1 MGILSSLLGFGESA
15 PTPTGGTV
23 VQTTELA
30 KEIAPFMQD
39 LLKKGQALYKARTD
53 EGYRPYEGQTQAAL
67 TPEQEQAMA
76 GISGLVGTTAPVF
89 KEATDLS
96 RGVAQRLTPELTQ
109 EYMSPYQQAVTD
121 LDKAEA
127 QKTFERDVLPKVR
140 QAQIGAGAFGGTR
153 GTMLE
158 AQALADQQK
167 LLGDIQT
174 RGSQAAYQDAVRSF
188 EAQKGREGATA
199 SALANLAPQ
208 ALKTAGTEFELLRGV
223 GQEKQQRSQQA
234 LDEAYKQYLEER
246 VFPEQQLGQYQSVIA
261 GFPSASTTRTVQKT
275 TQPQPSGLGS
285 LLGTIGNV
293 GSLYGTFGG
302 FSQGGIGSG
311 YYPMGSSRAHG
322 GMVYKDFGGQIGE
335 GGLVDIID
343 GVNVWARTQEG
354 ISNRSVHGGI
364 LEGDDPNTAIAE
376 SVSSTTPVTSST
388 SFSPLPKTATGGLAD
403 LESVQQRG
411 GAYNA
416 SEFKDFGSTLPRPE
430 DIPETIIQQGQAQ
443 VGSMYRDPHTG
454 KIPYALYQ
462 PQPVNTFGQGH
473 DLGGM
478 DYFTANQLALNEGAD
493 RFMYGGKYAAVDPGL
508 LSNYKDNMDAGFSE
522 ETAYGMIKPW
532 GANVERDKIR
542 EATVGPMHAAGRPG
556 VTFTPDS
563 RHREEARLKAE
574 GFTRDHSGRLTVP
587 GTPPVERYR
596 QLVEQGVNMDN
607 PHTRMLHGFKQ
618 GGLVDLPVVK
628 RQMSGTTDVP
638 ISNEA
643 AYLQRMGIQLP
654 EGITSISQLS
664 PKDMQALGIDIN
676 LQRMFT
682 PRASDQAYQ
691 DIVTARE
698 TGIDDTKDM
707 MRQQALIRAL
717 RGFGTGVSEGA
728 GQGIFGEISSGIAG
742 AADATIAKGEED
754 ANKLLDLKAQLDD
767 LKLKATLAREAGD
780 DATADKLMT
789 IAGKLREDEL
799 RQEAINA
806 QYLSNQRKLN
816 QFNIGEYTEDN
827 VRTFINNII
836 TGMGG
841 KELLDAGYGVLATD
855 GSMYTTEDLQN
866 QAQALATEE
875 FLKQWDAGDIR
886 IGTEQIVY
894 PQIVEKYIKQI
905 VGESPS
911 AKQLKAKGGQV
922 IKKKRGSM
930 IDEPVKQQT
939 TAEVLQELK
948 GLRN

>member
-1 MGILSSLLGFGESA
+1 MGILSSLLGIGQSA
-15 PTPTGGTV
+15 PTPVAPQTI
-23 VQTTELA
+23 QTTELA
-30 KEIAPFMQD
+30 KEVAPFMKD
-39 LLKKGQALYKARTD
+39 LLEKGQALYKTRTD
-53 EGYRPYEGQTQAAL
+53 EGFQPYTGQTLAEL
-67 TPEQEQAMA
+67 SPEQIQARE
-76 GISGLVGTTAPVF
+76 GLTGLVGTQAPQF
-89 KEATDLS
+89 ARAQELTE
-96 RGVAQRLTPELTQ
+96 GVAQQLTPELTQ
-109 EYMSPYQQAVTD
+109 QYMSPYQQAVTD

-174 RGSQAAYQDAVRSF
+174 RGSQAAYQDAVKAF
-188 EAQKGREGATA
+188 DAQKGREGATA

-208 ALKTAGTEFELLRGV
+208 AFKTAGTEFELLRGV

-275 TQPQPSGLGS
+275 TQPQSSGLGS

-322 GMVYKDFGGQIGE
+322 GMVYKEFGGKIGE
-335 GGLVDIID
+335 GGLVNVID

-354 ISNRSVHGGI
+354 ISNRSLHGGI

-376 SVSSTTPVTSST
+376 SVASTTPFTAST
-388 SFSPLPKTATGGLAD
+388 SVSALPKTATGGLAD
-403 LESVQQRG
+403 VESVQQRG
-411 GAYNA
+411 GTYNA
-416 SEFKDFGSTLPRPE
+416 SEFRDAGSTLPRPG
-430 DIPETIIQQGQAQ
+430 DAPETIIQQGQPQ
-443 VGSMYRDPHTG
+443 VGSMYRDPATG
-454 KIPYALYQ
+454 KIPYALYN
-462 PQPVNTFGQGH
+462 PQPVNTFGQGY
-473 DLGGM
+473 DLKDV
-478 DYFTANQLALNEGAD
+478 DYFTANQLALNEGAQ
-493 RFMYGGKYAAVDPGL
+493 RFMYNDEYAAVDPGL
-508 LSNYKDNMDAGFSE
+508 LSNYNYSKLG
-522 ETAYGMIKPW
+522 TKPW
-532 GANVERDKIR
+532 GASIERDKIANETFGGKR
-542 EATVGPMHAAGRPG
+542 NMHGGLMP
-556 VTFTPDS
+556 VSSSDK
-563 RHREEARLKAE
+563 ENARLKAE
-574 GFTRDHSGRLTVP
+574 GFKADHSGRLTMP
-587 GTPPVERYR
+587 GTPPAERFR
-596 QLVEQGVNMDN
+596 QLQADGVDMSN
-607 PHTRMLHGFKQ
+607 PYTRMLHGFKQ

-717 RGFGTGVSEGA
+717 RGFGTGVKEGA
-728 GQGIFGEISSGIAG
+728 GQGIFGEISSGISG

-754 ANKLLDLKAQLDD
+754 ANKLLDLKGQLDD

-780 DATADKLMT
+780 DATADKLMS

-799 RQEAINA
+799 KQEAINA
-806 QYLSNQRKLN
+806 QYLANQRKLS
-816 QFNIGEYTEDN
+816 QFDIAEYSEDN
-827 VRTFINNII
+827 VRTFINNIL

-841 KELLDAGYGVLATD
+841 AELLRAGYGVQATD
-855 GSMYTTEDLQN
+855 GTMYTTEDLQN

-886 IGTEQIVY
+886 IGTEKIVY

-922 IKKKRGSM
+922 IKKKKGSM

-948 GLRN
+948 GLRK

>member
-89 KEATDLS
+89 QEATDLS
-96 RGVAQRLTPELTQ
+96 RGVAQQMTPELTQ
-109 EYMSPYQQAVTD
+109 QYMSPYQQAVTD

-174 RGSQAAYQDAVRSF
+174 RGSQAAYQDAVRAF

-246 VFPEQQLGQYQSVIA
+246 VFPEQTLGQYQSVIA

-322 GMVYKDFGGQIGE
+322 GMVYKEFGGQIGE
-335 GGLVDIID
+335 GGLVNIID
-343 GVNVWARTQEG
+343 GINVWARTQEG
-354 ISNRSVHGGI
+354 ISNRSIHGGI

-388 SFSPLPKTATGGLAD
+388 SVSPLPKTATGGLAD
-403 LESVQQRG
+403 LDSVQQKG
-411 GAYNA
+411 GVYNA
-416 SEFKDFGSTLPRPE
+416 SEFKDFGSTLPRPS
-430 DIPETIIQQGQAQ
+430 DAPETIVQNVEQ

-454 KIPYALYQ
+454 KIPYSLYR
-462 PQPVNTFGQGH
+462 PQPVSTFGQGY
-473 DLGGM
+473 DLKNV

-493 RFMYGGKYAAVDPGL
+493 RFMYNNEYAATDPGL
-508 LSNYKDNMDAGFSE
+508 LSNYDYTNLG
-522 ETAYGMIKPW
+522 TKPYSDSM
-532 GANVERDKIR
+532 ERDKIR
-542 EATVGPMHAAGRPG
+542 EATIGMPMSGGMGQAA
-556 VTFTPDS
+556 VDS
-563 RHREEARLKAE
+563 PEVAMKKAQ
-574 GFTRDHSGRLTVP
+574 GFTMGYSGRYDVP
-587 GTPPVERYR
+587 GTPPAERYR
-596 QLVEQGVNMDN
+596 QLVDQGVNMDSQY
-607 PHTRMLHGFKQ
+607 TRQMFGFKQ

-691 DIVTARE
+691 DIVTARQA
-698 TGIDDTKDM
+698 GIEDTRDM

-717 RGFGTGVSEGA
+717 RGFGTGVKEGA

-799 RQEAINA
+799 KQEAINA
-806 QYLSNQRKLN
+806 QYLANQRKLN

-886 IGTEQIVY
+886 IGTEKIVY

-905 VGESPS
+905 VGESPK
-911 AKQLKAKGGQV
+911 AQLLKAKGGQV
-922 IKKKRGSM
+922 IKKKKGSM

-948 GLRN
+948 GLRK

>member
-89 KEATDLS
+89 QEATDLS
-96 RGVAQRLTPELTQ
+96 RGVAQQMTPELVQ
-109 EYMSPYQQAVTD
+109 QYMSPYQQAVTD

-174 RGSQAAYQDAVRSF
+174 RGSQAAYQDAVKAF
-188 EAQKGREGATA
+188 DAQKGREGATA

-275 TQPQPSGLGS
+275 TQPQSSGLGS

-322 GMVYKDFGGQIGE
+322 GMVYKEFGGKIGE
-335 GGLVDIID
+335 GGLVNVID

-354 ISNRSVHGGI
+354 ISNRSLHGGI

-376 SVSSTTPVTSST
+376 SVASTTPFTAST
-388 SFSPLPKTATGGLAD
+388 SVSALPKTATGGLAD
-403 LESVQQRG
+403 VESVQQRG
-411 GAYNA
+411 GTYNA
-416 SEFKDFGSTLPRPE
+416 SEFRDAGSTLPRPG
-430 DIPETIIQQGQAQ
+430 DAPETIIQQGQPQ
-443 VGSMYRDPHTG
+443 VGSMYRDPATG
-454 KIPYALYQ
+454 KIPYALYN
-462 PQPVNTFGQGH
+462 PQPVNTFGQGY
-473 DLGGM
+473 DLKDV
-478 DYFTANQLALNEGAD
+478 DYFTANQLALNEGAQ
-493 RFMYGGKYAAVDPGL
+493 RFMYNDEYAAVDPGL
-508 LSNYKDNMDAGFSE
+508 LSNYNYSKLG
-522 ETAYGMIKPW
+522 TKPW
-532 GANVERDKIR
+532 GASIERDKIANETFGGKR
-542 EATVGPMHAAGRPG
+542 NMHGGLMP
-556 VTFTPDS
+556 VSSSDK
-563 RHREEARLKAE
+563 EDARKIAE
-574 GFTRDHSGRLTVP
+574 GFKRDHSGRLTMP
-587 GTPPVERYR
+587 GTPPAERFR
-596 QLVEQGVNMDN
+596 QLQADGVDMSN
-607 PHTRMLHGFKQ
+607 PYTRMLHGFKQ

-717 RGFGTGVSEGA
+717 RGFGTGVKEGA
-728 GQGIFGEISSGIAG
+728 GQGIFGEISSGISG

-754 ANKLLDLKAQLDD
+754 ANKLLDLKGQLDD

-799 RQEAINA
+799 KQEAINA
-806 QYLSNQRKLN
+806 QYLANQRKLS
-816 QFNIGEYTEDN
+816 QFDIAEYSEDN
-827 VRTFINNII
+827 VRTFINNIL

-841 KELLDAGYGVLATD
+841 AELLRAGYGVQATD
-855 GSMYTTEDLQN
+855 GTMYTTEDLQN

-886 IGTEQIVY
+886 IGTEKIVY

-922 IKKKRGSM
+922 IKKKKGSM

-948 GLRN
+948 GLRK

>member
-89 KEATDLS
+89 QEATDLS
-96 RGVAQRLTPELTQ
+96 RGVAQQMTPELTQ
-109 EYMSPYQQAVTD
+109 QYMSPYQQAVTD

-174 RGSQAAYQDAVRSF
+174 RGSQAAYQDAVRAF

-246 VFPEQQLGQYQSVIA
+246 VFPEQTLGQYQSVIA

-322 GMVYKDFGGQIGE
+322 GMVYKEFGGQIGE
-335 GGLVDIID
+335 GGLVNIID
-343 GVNVWARTQEG
+343 GINVWARTQEG
-354 ISNRSVHGGI
+354 ISNRSIHGGI

-388 SFSPLPKTATGGLAD
+388 SVSPLPKTATGGLAD
-403 LESVQQRG
+403 LDSVQQKG
-411 GAYNA
+411 GVYNA
-416 SEFKDFGSTLPRPE
+416 SEFKDFGSTLPRPS
-430 DIPETIIQQGQAQ
+430 DAPETIVQNVEQ

-454 KIPYALYQ
+454 KIPYSLYR
-462 PQPVNTFGQGH
+462 PQPVSTFGQGY
-473 DLGGM
+473 DLKNV

-493 RFMYGGKYAAVDPGL
+493 RFMYNNEYAATDPGL
-508 LSNYKDNMDAGFSE
+508 LSNYDYTNLG
-522 ETAYGMIKPW
+522 TKPYSDSM
-532 GANVERDKIR
+532 ERDKIR
-542 EATVGPMHAAGRPG
+542 EATIGMPTHYSQSV
-556 VTFTPDS
+556 DS
-563 RHREEARLKAE
+563 PEVAMKKAQ
-574 GFTRDHSGRLTVP
+574 GFTQGYSGRYDVP
-587 GTPPVERYR
+587 GTPPAERYR
-596 QLVEQGVNMDN
+596 QLVAQGVNMDN
-607 PHTRMLHGFKQ
+607 PYTRMQHGFKH

-654 EGITSISQLS
+654 KGITSISQLS

-691 DIVTARE
+691 DIVTARQA
-698 TGIDDTKDM
+698 GIEDTRDM

-717 RGFGTGVSEGA
+717 RGFGSGVKEGA

-754 ANKLLDLKAQLDD
+754 ANKLLDLKGQLDD

-789 IAGKLREDEL
+789 IAGKLRQDEL
-799 RQEAINA
+799 AESEIEAKYLYQKNKLEAEKREMGLTATISRDNFISLLEDKFAQGAGFIKAGKQIYNPDTDIEYNITELQRLAINNA
-806 QYLSNQRKLN
+806 LPIMKEAYDAGTETKDTVNQNWINYVAAEALKL
-816 QFNIGEYTEDN
+816 IGEN
-827 VRTFINNII
+827 AIVR
-836 TGMGG
+836 
-841 KELLDAGYGVLATD
+841 
-855 GSMYTTEDLQN
+855 
-866 QAQALATEE
+866 
-875 FLKQWDAGDIR
+875 
-886 IGTEQIVY
+886 
-894 PQIVEKYIKQI
+894 
-905 VGESPS
+905 
-911 AKQLKAKGGQV
+911 AKGGQV
-922 IKKKRGSM
+922 IKKKKGSM

-948 GLRN
+948 GLRK

>member
-89 KEATDLS
+89 QEATDLS
-96 RGVAQRLTPELTQ
+96 RGVAQQLTPELTQ
-109 EYMSPYQQAVTD
+109 QYMSPYQQAVTD

-174 RGSQAAYQDAVRSF
+174 RGSQAAYQDAVRAF

-275 TQPQPSGLGS
+275 TQPQQSGLGS

-322 GMVYKDFGGQIGE
+322 GMVYKEFGGKIGE
-335 GGLVDIID
+335 GGLVNIID

-354 ISNRSVHGGI
+354 ISNRSIHGGI

-376 SVSSTTPVTSST
+376 NVSSTTPVTSST
-388 SFSPLPKTATGGLAD
+388 SVSPLPKTATGGLAD
-403 LESVQQRG
+403 VESVQQRG
-411 GAYNA
+411 GTYNA
-416 SEFKDFGSTLPRPE
+416 SEFRDAGSTLPRPG
-430 DIPETIIQQGQAQ
+430 DAPETIIQQGQPQ
-443 VGSMYRDPHTG
+443 VGSMYRDPVTG
-454 KIPYALYQ
+454 KIPYALYN
-462 PQPVNTFGQGH
+462 PQPINTFGQGY
-473 DLGGM
+473 DLKDV
-478 DYFTANQLALNEGAD
+478 DYFTANQLALNEGAQ
-493 RFMYGGKYAAVDPGL
+493 RFMYNDEYAAVDPGL
-508 LSNYKDNMDAGFSE
+508 LSNYNYSELGTKPYADPVGPRQGVSYAGTDAG
-522 ETAYGMIKPW
+522 
-532 GANVERDKIR
+532 KIGNYNLPISSSDR
-542 EATVGPMHAAGRPG
+542 E
-556 VTFTPDS
+556 D
-563 RHREEARLKAE
+563 ARKIAE
-574 GFTRDHSGRLTVP
+574 GFTRDYSGRLTVP
-587 GTPPVERYR
+587 GTSRAEKFR
-596 QLVEQGVNMDN
+596 QLAASGIDMGN
-607 PHTRMLHGFKQ
+607 PYQAAMHGFKQ

-717 RGFGTGVSEGA
+717 RGFGTGVKEGA
-728 GQGIFGEISSGIAG
+728 GQGIFGEISSGISG

-754 ANKLLDLKAQLDD
+754 ANKLLDLKGQLDD

-780 DATADKLMT
+780 DATADKLMS
-789 IAGKLREDEL
+789 IAGVLRKDEL
-799 RQEAINA
+799 AESQIEA
-806 QYLSNQRKLN
+806 QYLYQSAKAKDMGLTDKYERADALN
-816 QFNIGEYTEDN
+816 TLQDVFSSQDLG
-827 VRTFINNII
+827 FIN
-836 TGMGG
+836 
-841 KELLDAGYGVLATD
+841 
-855 GSMYTTEDLQN
+855 
-866 QAQALATEE
+866 
-875 FLKQWDAGDIR
+875 AGDKIKNV
-886 IGTEQIVY
+886 TTDKVY
-894 PQIVEKYIKQI
+894 NLEKLVDLAAKAAWTKFKADYDDGKLPKDLVNQSWNSYVAIEVLNL
-905 VGESPS
+905 VGDNPVTS
-911 AKQLKAKGGQV
+911 KAKGGQV
-922 IKKKRGSM
+922 IKKKNGSM

-948 GLRN
+948 GLRK

>member
-89 KEATDLS
+89 QEATDLS
-96 RGVAQRLTPELTQ
+96 RGVAQQMTPELAQ
-109 EYMSPYQQAVTD
+109 QYMSPYQQAVTD

-174 RGSQAAYQDAVRSF
+174 RGSQAAYQDAVRAF
-188 EAQKGREGATA
+188 DAQKGREGATA

-275 TQPQPSGLGS
+275 TQPQSSGLGS

-322 GMVYKDFGGQIGE
+322 GMVYKEFGGKIGE
-335 GGLVDIID
+335 GGLVNVID

-354 ISNRSVHGGI
+354 ISNRSLHGGI

-376 SVSSTTPVTSST
+376 SVASTTPVTAST
-388 SFSPLPKTATGGLAD
+388 SVSALPKTATGGLAD
-403 LESVQQRG
+403 VESVQQRG
-411 GAYNA
+411 GTYNA
-416 SEFKDFGSTLPRPE
+416 SEFRDAGSTLPRPG
-430 DIPETIIQQGQAQ
+430 DAPETIIQQGQPQ
-443 VGSMYRDPHTG
+443 VGSMYRDPATG
-454 KIPYALYQ
+454 KIPYALYN
-462 PQPVNTFGQGH
+462 PQPVNTFGQGY
-473 DLGGM
+473 DLKDT

-493 RFMYGGKYAAVDPGL
+493 RFIYNDEYAAVDPGL
-508 LSNYKDNMDAGFSE
+508 LSNYNYSE
-522 ETAYGMIKPW
+522 LGTKPYGASI
-532 GANVERDKIR
+532 ERDKIANETFGGKR
-542 EATVGPMHAAGRPG
+542 NMHGGLMP
-556 VTFTPDS
+556 VSSSDK
-563 RHREEARLKAE
+563 ENARLKAE
-574 GFTRDHSGRLTVP
+574 GFKADYSGRLTMP
-587 GTPPVERYR
+587 GTPPVERFR
-596 QLVEQGVNMDN
+596 QLQESGVDMNN
-607 PHTRMLHGFKQ
+607 PYTRMIHGFKQ

-742 AADATIAKGEED
+742 AADATLAKGEED
-754 ANKLLDLKAQLDD
+754 ANKLLDLKGQLDD

-780 DATADKLMT
+780 DATADKLMS
-789 IAGKLREDEL
+789 IAGKLRQDEL
-799 RQEAINA
+799 AESEIEAKYLYQKNKLEQEKREMGLTSTISRDNFINILEDKFGQGTGFVKAGKQIYNPDTDIAYNITELQKLAINNA
-806 QYLSNQRKLN
+806 LPIMKEAYDAGTETKDTVNQNWINYVAAEALKL
-816 QFNIGEYTEDN
+816 IGENAT
-827 VRTFINNII
+827 VR
-836 TGMGG
+836 
-841 KELLDAGYGVLATD
+841 
-855 GSMYTTEDLQN
+855 
-866 QAQALATEE
+866 
-875 FLKQWDAGDIR
+875 
-886 IGTEQIVY
+886 
-894 PQIVEKYIKQI
+894 
-905 VGESPS
+905 
-911 AKQLKAKGGQV
+911 AKGGQV
-922 IKKKRGSM
+922 IKKKKGSM

>member
-89 KEATDLS
+89 QEATDLS
-96 RGVAQRLTPELTQ
+96 RGVAQQMTPELAQ
-109 EYMSPYQQAVTD
+109 QYMSPYQQAVTD

-174 RGSQAAYQDAVRSF
+174 RGSQAAYQDAVRAF
-188 EAQKGREGATA
+188 DAQKGREGATA

-275 TQPQPSGLGS
+275 TQPQSSGLGS

-322 GMVYKDFGGQIGE
+322 GMVYKEFGGKIGE
-335 GGLVDIID
+335 GGLVNVID

-354 ISNRSVHGGI
+354 ISNRSLHGGI

-376 SVSSTTPVTSST
+376 SVASTTPVTAST
-388 SFSPLPKTATGGLAD
+388 SVSALPKTATGGLAD
-403 LESVQQRG
+403 VESVQQRG
-411 GAYNA
+411 GTYNA
-416 SEFKDFGSTLPRPE
+416 SEFRDAGSTLPRPG
-430 DIPETIIQQGQAQ
+430 DAPETIIQQGQPQ
-443 VGSMYRDPHTG
+443 VGSMYRDPATG
-454 KIPYALYQ
+454 KIPYALYN
-462 PQPVNTFGQGH
+462 PQPVNTFGQGY
-473 DLGGM
+473 DLKDT

-493 RFMYGGKYAAVDPGL
+493 RFIYNDEYAAVDPGL
-508 LSNYKDNMDAGFSE
+508 LSNYNYSE
-522 ETAYGMIKPW
+522 LGTKPYGASI
-532 GANVERDKIR
+532 ERDKIANETFGGKR
-542 EATVGPMHAAGRPG
+542 NMHGGLMP
-556 VTFTPDS
+556 VSSSDK
-563 RHREEARLKAE
+563 ENARLKAE
-574 GFTRDHSGRLTVP
+574 GFKADYSGRLTMP
-587 GTPPVERYR
+587 GTPPVERFR
-596 QLVEQGVNMDN
+596 QLQESGVDMNN
-607 PHTRMLHGFKQ
+607 PYTRMIHGFKQ

-717 RGFGTGVSEGA
+717 RGFGTGVKEGA
-728 GQGIFGEISSGIAG
+728 GQGVFGEISSGISG

-754 ANKLLDLKAQLDD
+754 ANKLLDLKGQLDD

-780 DATADKLMT
+780 DATADKLMA
-789 IAGKLREDEL
+789 IAGKLRQDEL
-799 RQEAINA
+799 AESEIEAKYLYQKNKLEQEKREMGLTSTISRDNFINLLEDKFGQGSGYVKAGKQIYNPDTDITYNITELQKLAINNA
-806 QYLSNQRKLN
+806 LPIMKEAYDAGIETKDTVNQNWINYVAAEALKL
-816 QFNIGEYTEDN
+816 IGENAT
-827 VRTFINNII
+827 VR
-836 TGMGG
+836 
-841 KELLDAGYGVLATD
+841 
-855 GSMYTTEDLQN
+855 
-866 QAQALATEE
+866 
-875 FLKQWDAGDIR
+875 
-886 IGTEQIVY
+886 
-894 PQIVEKYIKQI
+894 
-905 VGESPS
+905 
-911 AKQLKAKGGQV
+911 AKGGQV
-922 IKKKRGSM
+922 IKKKKGSM